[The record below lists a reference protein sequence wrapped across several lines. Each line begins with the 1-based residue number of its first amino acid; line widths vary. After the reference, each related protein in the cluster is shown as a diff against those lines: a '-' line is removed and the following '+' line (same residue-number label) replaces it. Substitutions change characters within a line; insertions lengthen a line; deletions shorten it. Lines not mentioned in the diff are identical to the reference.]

1 MREKSN
7 NWGKILLLLLGLLGY
22 QIVLHRVLSNEPQGK
37 VAVILTLAPLMV
49 GLAWYWGRTWRGL
62 LGLGATAMLA
72 ILGWQLWPLDG
83 ARTELVYLLPHVG
96 AYLFLFW
103 LFGRTLVRGRQAL
116 ITRIATLVHGEL
128 PVEIQ
133 KYTRA
138 LTWLWCGFFS
148 GMALVS
154 ISLFA
159 FASIETW
166 SVFANLLN
174 LPLIGA
180 LFLFEYVYRILR
192 YPDFSHVSLQT
203 TIQAFRNFREPG
215 SKNER

>member
-1 MREKSN
+1 M
-7 NWGKILLLLLGLLGY
+7 LLLVLLGY
-22 QIVLHRVLSNEPQGK
+22 QLALHWALSNEPQGK
-37 VAVILTLAPLMV
+37 AAVIMTLAPLTV
-49 GLAWYWGRTWRGL
+49 ALAWYCGRTWRGR
-62 LGLGATAMLA
+62 LGLGVAMILA
-72 ILGWQLWPLDG
+72 ALGWQLWPLKG

-96 AYLFLFW
+96 AYLFLLW
-103 LFGRTLVRGRQAL
+103 LFGRTLVRGRQPL
-116 ITRIATLVHGEL
+116 ITRIATLVHGGL

-138 LTWLWCGFFS
+138 VTWLWCGFFA

-174 LPLIGA
+174 LPLVGA

-192 YPDFSHVSLQT
+192 YPDFSHVSLHT